1 MERRR
6 LGELEQFVL
15 LAVLRLGDDAWGAEI
30 QRELRSRAK
39 RNVSI
44 GTIYVTLSRLEAKG
58 MVMSWLGE
66 PTAERGGKAKRH
78 FRVERAGRAALR
90 AARTAACGRAWT
102 RRAERFDRRLRS
114 EPAVLH
120 PPDRAPDGAGVGA
133 GFEQAV
139 EAARRSWCDGEAV
152 DEHAALTGSWRARV
166 ATRAAAC

>member
-90 AARTAACGRAWT
+90 AARSAH
-102 RRAERFDRRLRS
+102 RRMWEGLD
-114 EPAVLH
+114 
-120 PPDRAPDGAGVGA
+120 PDGEPSGSTAGSG
-133 GFEQAV
+133 
-139 EAARRSWCDGEAV
+139 ARRRRRRRRF
-152 DEHAALTGSWRARV
+152 RAGGRSRPPV
-166 ATRAAAC
+166 VV